1 MPLSELPSSNDCP
14 ISIVWLKRDFRI
26 EDHYPLAVALQS
38 QAVLP
43 VWIIEPQWWKSPD
56 MDRTHFGFAKTS
68 ALELREKL
76 RALGGDLIIQIADA
90 VEAFEVLSKRLTIR
104 EILSH
109 EETGGMWTYQR
120 DKKVL
125 AWCKSKNIPWRE
137 FRQDGVVRRLATRDQ
152 WALRWQQWAEAKQAS
167 VIQKVSLPVSLQP
180 AESRQRITASDQEL
194 NDFEKSLPDVAVT
207 NSGGGLRLQT
217 AGEDRA
223 GELLDSFLDHRGI
236 DYRTS
241 MSSPISAESSC
252 SRLSPYLAWGCINV
266 RQVYQR
272 LGQVRRGP
280 PWSGSLS
287 SFRSRLSW
295 HCHFMQKLEDE
306 TDLEF
311 RNLCRAYDGLREEE
325 FSEERFDA
333 WCRGQTGFPMI
344 DACMR
349 YLHKTRWINFRMRA
363 MLVSFASY
371 DLWLHWR
378 RPAEF
383 LARNF
388 LDFEPGIH
396 YPQVQMQS
404 GVTGIN
410 TIRIY
415 SPEKQGKDQDPQGM
429 FVREHLPELG
439 RVPLHL
445 LWTPWKMSLDE
456 QVRYGCRLGKDYP
469 CAIVDH
475 QVAVRQAKEK
485 LYAVRG
491 SQEAQ
496 QLALQVAKK
505 HASRKRRDPI
515 PTRRRV
521 GKNNPDQPLLPGFEE
536 TE

>member
-1 MPLSELPSSNDCP
+1 MTLDQSPSSIDAP
-14 ISIVWLKRDFRI
+14 TSVIWFKRDFRI
-26 EDHYPLAVALQS
+26 EDHYPLAVGAQGGL
-38 QAVLP
+38 VLP
-43 VWIIEPQWWKSPD
+43 IWIVEPQWWKSPD
-56 MDRTHFGFAKTS
+56 MDRTHFGFAKTA

-90 VEAFEVLSKRLTIR
+90 VDAFEVLSKRLTIR

-109 EETGGMWTYQR
+109 EETGGMWTYRR
-120 DKKVL
+120 DKRVL

-152 WALRWQQWAEAKQAS
+152 WALRWQQWAEANQAS
-167 VIQKVSLPVSLQP
+167 VIQRVSLPVSLQP
-180 AESRQRITASDQEL
+180 AESRQEITASDQEL
-194 NDFEKSLPDVAVT
+194 NDFEKSLPDVSVT

-223 GELLDSFLDHRGI
+223 GKLLDSFLDQRVI

-241 MSSPISAESSC
+241 MSSPISAEQSC

-280 PWSGSLS
+280 PWGNSLS

-306 TDLEF
+306 PDLEF
-311 RNLCRAYDGLREEE
+311 RNLCRAYDGLREEQ
-325 FSEERFDA
+325 FSQERFEA

-363 MLVSFASY
+363 MLVSFAAY

-378 RPAEF
+378 NPAEF

-415 SPEKQGKDQDPQGM
+415 SPEKQGKDQDPQGI
-429 FVREHLPELG
+429 FVREHLPELA
-439 RVPLHL
+439 RVPMHL
-445 LWTPWKMSLDE
+445 LWTPWKMSLDD
-456 QVRYGCRLGKDYP
+456 QVRYGCQLGKDYP
-469 CAIVDH
+469 RPIVDH